1 MVFQRMIGNS
11 ASLGPGYGSL
21 RSSSPEVA
29 TWHTR
34 IVHMGDALPPPGE
47 YAAFVTAVDVGCL
60 TPALRKGGRMR
71 RLILLLT
78 MMAATLVVASGVAL
92 AVTKIGT
99 NGPDTL
105 KGTNAADTLI
115 GKGANDVLFSL
126 AGRDTLLGEEGKDW
140 VLGGNE
146 QRPLGGNKNL
156 VGGPGNDGVLGGEDS
171 DTLTGNSGNDAVNGG
186 PGSDKI
192 LGGEGN
198 DYLLAGDRRGGATDT
213 LIGGEG
219 NDVLDLIDKPAKRDV
234 VTCGGGFDRVL
245 ADTEDAVAPDCEK
258 VAVGLAAARELDQRI
273 EESGFY
279 DRIFGGLAP
288 SPAG

>member
-1 MVFQRMIGNS
+1 
-11 ASLGPGYGSL
+11 
-21 RSSSPEVA
+21 
-29 TWHTR
+29 
-34 IVHMGDALPPPGE
+34 
-47 YAAFVTAVDVGCL
+47 
-60 TPALRKGGRMR
+60 MR

-105 KGTNAADTLI
+105 KGTNAADNLL
-115 GKGANDVLFSL
+115 GKGGDDVLFSL
-126 AGRDTLLGEEGKDW
+126 AGRDNLLGAEGKDW

-146 QRPLGGNKNL
+146 QRPLGGEKNL

-171 DTLTGNSGNDAVNGG
+171 DTLAGNSGNDYADGG
-186 PGSDKI
+186 PGADKI

-198 DYLLAGDRRGGATDT
+198 DYLLDGERRGGATDT

-219 NDVLDLIDKPAKRDV
+219 NDVIDPFNKPANRDV
-234 VTCGGGFDRVL
+234 VTCGRGFDRVL
-245 ADTEDAVAPDCEK
+245 ADAEDVVASDCEK

-279 DRIFGGLAP
+279 DRIFEGLAP
-288 SPAG
+288 SPVG